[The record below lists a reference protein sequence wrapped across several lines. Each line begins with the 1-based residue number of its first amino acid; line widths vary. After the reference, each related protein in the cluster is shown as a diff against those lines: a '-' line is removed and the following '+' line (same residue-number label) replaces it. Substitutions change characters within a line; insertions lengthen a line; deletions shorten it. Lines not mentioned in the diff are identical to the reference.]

1 MNTCCCRSNRDRYDP
16 LACIP
21 ALPRLIPVQ
30 NCRPFLE
37 GRKATSCCLSR
48 ERRWGQLNSGMIGV
62 LAKIVNKSADKV
74 CQFLHHLTL
83 NLFARIL
90 YPLAAGWNT
99 LKIPF
104 VLSDTCE
111 LYYGIYDEDG
121 NLRNPMPTR
130 TLLVLV
136 TMLQYFLN
144 LPMNHG
150 KDCGRKKKGCCCQD
164 MENDLKNIH
173 NSGYCGKGAM
183 ILFGGT
189 RPPKIEISA
198 AKEIWAGLR
207 RVGYDQFS
215 TLRDIP
221 SNDSLPYGYAP
232 YRCPCQASDPRGSLA
247 LQSRRAIVRPFA
259 DLPEPLKA
267 LALQNACEAE
277 EKQLELYDPKPK
289 AEAPIKG
296 SWVKVQRI
304 YITRISNLY
313 AAVVQNQHHR
323 QLVGDG
329 QKPQPRTQHRI
340 VPCQRFSGGC
350 MSEPYFNGR
359 PWSCLNRDPNKTMV
373 LRKGGFQIHI
383 PNRPRPFH
391 EDVRKIQLKVRELD
405 KMEVTLRPLEN
416 INLVKKR
423 LTLAR
428 LSWQSRLQ
436 TIERPLKQ
444 NLPALL
450 APPPPPAM
458 PGRIQIQE
466 LEPYRPASPAR
477 IHKPSVDFWEELK
490 EREHLAKMRH
500 PLETSPWKHL
510 RSYFSLSNSQGSTYG
525 SSMKSESSLTS
536 KSTYK
541 FSNPD
546 IENKDTSSGIVRET
560 GGESI
565 SPTSQKR
572 TIKAIEPKPTFPFR
586 KPLKNTEK
594 PIYPEPEDYRREMA
608 RKLSRTKRLQNR
620 IPGESYLLVK
630 QAVSLKQKP
639 GVHPI
644 NQNIPPSKPIIK
656 TEPLKGQNKADQGP
670 KKVRFGVPLVSK
682 KPTPDSEKT
691 KMRVWR
697 RTGDQIKSI
706 IKSEPTAIEK
716 VPERI
721 FLKKRLCSSQYE
733 NPSPSKAKHLKS
745 PERSKV
751 KSEPKDHKNKK

>member
-21 ALPRLIPVQ
+21 ALPRLLPVQ

-37 GRKATSCCLSR
+37 GRKATSRCLSS

-62 LAKIVNKSADKV
+62 LAKMVNKSADKV

-90 YPLAAGWNT
+90 YPLTAGWNT
-99 LKIPF
+99 RKIPF

-144 LPMNHG
+144 LPMI
-150 KDCGRKKKGCCCQD
+150 KDKGCGRKKKGCCCQD
-164 MENDLKNIH
+164 MENGLKNIH
-173 NSGYCGKGAM
+173 NPGYCGKGAM
-183 ILFGGT
+183 VLFGGS
-189 RPPKIEISA
+189 RPPTIEISA

-221 SNDSLPYGYAP
+221 SNDSLAYGYAP

-277 EKQLELYDPKPK
+277 EKQLELYDPKPCK
-289 AEAPIKG
+289 TEAPIKG

-329 QKPQPRTQHRI
+329 QKPQPKTQHRI
-340 VPCQRFSGGC
+340 VPCARFSGGC
-350 MSEPYFNGR
+350 MSEPYFSLR
-359 PWSCLNRDPNKTMV
+359 PWSCLDRDPIKTV
-373 LRKGGFQIHI
+373 ALPKGGFQVHI
-383 PNRPRPFH
+383 PNRSRPLH
-391 EDVRKIQLKVRELD
+391 EDFRRIQFKVRELD

-416 INLVKKR
+416 TNLVKKR
-423 LTLAR
+423 LTIAR
-428 LSWQSRLQ
+428 LSWQNRLQ
-436 TIERPLKQ
+436 TIERPLKV
-444 NLPALL
+444 NIPALPAPQ
-450 APPPPPAM
+450 APPPPPFL

-466 LEPYRPASPAR
+466 LEPYRPASPAG

-500 PLETSPWKHL
+500 LWGTSPWKHL
-510 RSYFSLSNSQGSTYG
+510 RSYFSLSKSQGSTYG

-541 FSNPD
+541 SFSNE
-546 IENKDTSSGIVRET
+546 IEKKDTSSGIARET
-560 GGESI
+560 GGANI
-565 SPTSQKR
+565 STTSQKR
-572 TIKAIEPKPTFPFR
+572 YLKAIEPKPTFPFR
-586 KPLKNTEK
+586 KSLKNSVERS
-594 PIYPEPEDYRREMA
+594 YPDPEDYRREMA

-639 GVHPI
+639 GVHPM
-644 NQNIPPSKPIIK
+644 NQNTPPSKPIIK
-656 TEPLKGQNKADQGP
+656 IDPHKEQQKEGQGP
-670 KKVRFGVPLVSK
+670 KKVRFGVP
-682 KPTPDSEKT
+682 
-691 KMRVWR
+691 
-697 RTGDQIKSI
+697 
-706 IKSEPTAIEK
+706 
-716 VPERI
+716 
-721 FLKKRLCSSQYE
+721 
-733 NPSPSKAKHLKS
+733 
-745 PERSKV
+745 
-751 KSEPKDHKNKK
+751 